1 MPDDRNIQ
9 PRRAPMGIAAPRR
22 YTVAPHIHTAV
33 TIRTLPHA
41 VCCVHAEAD
50 SDPKHSLKVYA
61 DGEGVV
67 RFHIQPSSATH
78 DIARLE
84 VDCATDDKFVRYPLH
99 LRVSL
104 VPSVE
109 MPSPPVEK
117 PLARRHDGFVRPAL
131 PYDEAMRLT
140 DEEALARGLSMR
152 PNPDEQAGKEQ
163 DATNINLG
171 LIQVTLTNYYAWD
184 RVPAAA
190 ADRAGDQAGRRVGIL
205 P

>member
-9 PRRAPMGIAAPRR
+9 PRRVPMGIAAPRR

-41 VCCVHAEAD
+41 VCSVHAEAD
-50 SDPKHSLKVYA
+50 ADPKHSLKVYA

-67 RFHIQPSSATH
+67 RFYIQPSSATH

-84 VDCATDDKFVRYPLH
+84 VDCATDDKLVRYPLH
-99 LRVSL
+99 LRVSR

-117 PLARRHDGFVRPAL
+117 PLARGIP
-131 PYDEAMRLT
+131 
-140 DEEALARGLSMR
+140 MR
-152 PNPDEQAGKEQ
+152 PNPDEQAGSEQ

-171 LIQVTLTNYYAWD
+171 FIQVTLTNYYVWD
-184 RVPAAA
+184 RVPAGT
-190 ADRAGDQAGRRVGIL
+190 ADALRLEGV
-205 P
+205 

>member
-1 MPDDRNIQ
+1 MRDDRNIQ
-9 PRRAPMGIAAPRR
+9 PRRAPMGIAAPRC
-22 YTVAPHIHTAV
+22 YTVAPHIHTPV

-67 RFHIQPSSATH
+67 RFHIKPSSATH

-117 PLARRHDGFVRPAL
+117 
-131 PYDEAMRLT
+131 
-140 DEEALARGLSMR
+140 LSMR
-152 PNPDEQAGKEQ
+152 PNPDEQPSTEQ

-171 LIQVTLTNYYAWD
+171 FIQVTLTNYCAWD

>member
-1 MPDDRNIQ
+1 MRDDRKIQ
-9 PRRAPMGIAAPRR
+9 PRRAPMGIAAPRC

-84 VDCATDDKFVRYPLH
+84 VDCTTNDKLVRYPLH

-117 PLARRHDGFVRPAL
+117 
-131 PYDEAMRLT
+131 
-140 DEEALARGLSMR
+140 LSMR
-152 PNPDEQAGKEQ
+152 PNPDEQASTEQ
-163 DATNINLG
+163 YATNINLG
-171 LIQVTLTNYYAWD
+171 FIQVTLTNYYAWD
-184 RVPAAA
+184 RVPAGA
-190 ADRAGDQAGRRVGIL
+190 ADRAGDQQLHHQSAS
-205 P
+205 

>member
-1 MPDDRNIQ
+1 MRDDRNIQ
-9 PRRAPMGIAAPRR
+9 PRRAPMGIAAPRC
-22 YTVAPHIHTAV
+22 YTVAPHIHTPV

-41 VCCVHAEAD
+41 VCSVHAEAD
-50 SDPKHSLKVYA
+50 SNPKHSLKVYA

-67 RFHIQPSSATH
+67 RFHIRPSSATH

-84 VDCATDDKFVRYPLH
+84 VDCTADDKLVRYPLH

-117 PLARRHDGFVRPAL
+117 RLALD
-131 PYDEAMRLT
+131 DAMRLT
-140 DEEALARGLSMR
+140 DEEAFGRELPMR
-152 PNPDEQAGKEQ
+152 PNPDEQAGTEQ

-171 LIQVTLTNYYAWD
+171 LIQVTLTNYCAWD

-190 ADRAGDQAGRRVGIL
+190 ADRAGDQQLHRQSEGV
-205 P
+205 